1 MIYIRALMARKA
13 ITDKTK
19 ELKRLEKKHED
30 SLDDVS
36 KQEEYLNKIQM
47 EIDEA
52 FKSDELEMMTYVL
65 HSQPQVVEIEELKT
79 RLNQMKIKQ
88 LKTFQELKQAEHTI
102 FTQMKNLDDDLIHED
117 ETLKLEEGE
126 LMKHIRHD
134 RPFRLTA
141 FCGANVAGNEVT
153 GTNSGGFENFLCAEG
168 PNIHVIDYHTGE
180 LLNVM
185 IGDDKGRLGAKEGH
199 TGVVTA
205 LCHDGV
211 YIFSGSADETIISWH
226 GVTWKKLNF
235 FEGHEGTIIALH
247 ACAAVLASGSAD
259 CTIRL
264 WDKATAVQI
273 RVLYGHSKSVMTVEL
288 GLTWLVSGSADE
300 EVRLWSLKKLEG
312 ENNLQGKCKKRLIG
326 HEQIV
331 TIVKYG
337 QLEILS
343 GDVLGRV
350 FIWWSES
357 GNIVKICQIHN
368 GPIKT
373 LQFDAIV
380 IVSGGTDKRICI
392 TDVGTGEI
400 IESLR
405 GHEAHI
411 LGVAFDSERI
421 ISVAGD
427 NTLRYWKWGQKATG
441 QDKIHVL
448 NRGETLVTISKLY
461 DITVADIMKWNGIL
475 EMRHCYEGMKLVVR
489 KADPDKPTVAEAIA
503 LERER
508 RNEQGRSLI
517 AKKMSESQDFGTTK
531 MKKYD
536 RVSKLAMDLDFHSMG
551 NRMFSKEKRD
561 LELFPPDDVERD
573 LSSLNERLRFDQ
585 TQQRHQSKIKARY
598 FITSE
603 NVEEWGHIAD
613 SVMVAMIGM
622 FIEYTAYEVTIENK
636 RENRDMGSVIGR
648 IYGFENKVDSV
659 GMKVAKAAAKANLKA
674 NMKRNG
680 KHIGMSKKR
689 MLIAEAEAKML
700 ASFEEEEKKIA
711 KGLSDSTDE
720 NEKIIEENKNEVI
733 DSKTEIDNDET
744 SLNDDYDTDGM
755 LSPEKKVLLDEFLG
769 SDENRPESSLTE
781 ENAKGGDTS
790 ALPQIENVPSKSPR
804 TQINDTERLKLPS
817 I

>member
-1 MIYIRALMARKA
+1 
-13 ITDKTK
+13 
-19 ELKRLEKKHED
+19 
-30 SLDDVS
+30 
-36 KQEEYLNKIQM
+36 M

-52 FKSDELEMMTYVL
+52 FKSDEPEMMTYVV
-65 HSQPQVVEIEELKT
+65 HSQPQMVEIEELKNL
-79 RLNQMKIKQ
+79 LNKMKVKE
-88 LKTFQELKQAEHTI
+88 LKNFQDLKQAEHAI
-102 FTQMKNLDDDLIHED
+102 FTQIKNLDDDLIHED

-168 PNIHVIDYHTGE
+168 SNLHVIDYHTGE

-185 IGDDKGRLGAKEGH
+185 IGDDKGRLGEKEGH
-199 TGVVTA
+199 TGVITA
-205 LCHDGV
+205 LCHDGI
-211 YIFSGSADETIISWH
+211 YLFSGSADESIISWH
-226 GVTWKKLNF
+226 GVSWNKLLV
-235 FEGHEGTIIALH
+235 FEGHEGTVTALH
-247 ACAAVLASGSAD
+247 ACAAVLASGAAD

-264 WDKATAVQI
+264 WDKATATQL
-273 RVLYGHSKSVMTVEL
+273 RVLYGHSKTVMSLEL

-300 EVRLWSLKKLEG
+300 EVRLWSLKNMG
-312 ENNLQGKCKKRLIG
+312 NENSLQGKCKKRLIG

-350 FIWWSES
+350 FVWWAES
-357 GNIVKICQIHN
+357 GNIIKTCQIHN
-368 GPIKT
+368 GPVKT

-380 IVSGGTDKRICI
+380 MVTGGTDKRVCI

-411 LGVAFDSERI
+411 LAIAFDSERI

-427 NTLRYWKWGQKATG
+427 NTLRYWTWGQKSSG

-448 NRGETLVTISKLY
+448 NKGETLVAISKIY
-461 DITVADIMKWNGIL
+461 DVAVADIMKWNGIL

-517 AKKMSESQDFGTTK
+517 AKKMSDSKDFGVTK
-531 MKKYD
+531 MKKYN

-551 NRMFSKEKRD
+551 NRMFAKEKRN

-573 LSSLNERLRFDQ
+573 ASTLNERLRYDHAQ
-585 TQQRHQSKIKARY
+585 VRAESKIRPRY

-603 NVEEWGHIAD
+603 NIEEWGDIAD
-613 SVMVAMIGM
+613 SVMIAMIGM
-622 FIEYTAYEVTIENK
+622 FIEYTAYEVTLENK

-648 IYGFENKVDSV
+648 IYGFENKIDSASLKT
-659 GMKVAKAAAKANLKA
+659 GKASAKASLKA
-674 NMKRNG
+674 SMKRSG
-680 KHIGMSKKR
+680 KRLGMSAKR
-689 MLIAEAEAKML
+689 DQIAEVEAKML
-700 ASFEEEEKKIA
+700 AAIEEEEEKMRGA
-711 KGLSDSTDE
+711 KRFTDPLDDEVVKKGDQIENKDVEINDKTDE
-720 NEKIIEENKNEVI
+720 INEGP
-733 DSKTEIDNDET
+733 
-744 SLNDDYDTDGM
+744 LNDDYDTDGM
-755 LSPEKKVLLDEFLG
+755 LSPEKKILLDEFLG
-769 SDENRPESSLTE
+769 DGRPLTSPTE
-781 ENAKGGDTS
+781 EDNKVDAS
-790 ALPQIENVPSKSPR
+790 ALPLIESAHTQISKSPR
-804 TQINDTERLKLPS
+804 AQINEKDKLKLPS

>member
-1 MIYIRALMARKA
+1 MARKT
-13 ITDKTK
+13 ITAKTK
-19 ELKRLEKKHED
+19 ELKKLEGKHED
-30 SLDDVS
+30 SIDDV
-36 KQEEYLNKIQM
+36 KRQEEFLNKIQG

-52 FKSDELEMMTYVL
+52 FKTDELEMMTHVL

-79 RLNQMKIKQ
+79 RLNQMKVKE
-88 LKTFQELKQAEHTI
+88 LKHFQELKQAEHAI

-185 IGDDKGRLGAKEGH
+185 IGDDKGRLGAKLGH
-199 TGVVTA
+199 TGVITA

-211 YIFSGSADETIISWH
+211 YLFSGSADETIISWH
-226 GVTWKKLNF
+226 GVSWNKLKV
-235 FEGHEGTIIALH
+235 FEGHEGTVTALH
-247 ACAAVLASGSAD
+247 ACAGVLASGSAD
-259 CTIRL
+259 CTVRL
-264 WDKATAVQI
+264 WDKATATQI
-273 RVLYGHSKSVMTVEL
+273 RVLYGHSKSVMTLEV

-300 EVRLWSLKKLEG
+300 EVRIWSLKKLEG

-350 FIWWSES
+350 FIWWAES

-368 GPIKT
+368 GPVKT

-380 IVSGGTDKRICI
+380 MVSGGTDKKICI
-392 TDVGTGEI
+392 TDVGTGEV

-411 LGVAFDSERI
+411 LAIAYDSERI

-427 NTLRYWKWGQKATG
+427 NTLRYWTWGQKASG

-448 NRGETLVTISKLY
+448 NKGETLVTISKLY
-461 DITVADIMKWNGIL
+461 DITVAELMTWNGIL
-475 EMRHCYEGMKLVVR
+475 EMRHCYEGMKLIVR
-489 KADPDKPTVAEAIA
+489 KADPDKPTIAEAIA

-517 AKKMSESQDFGTTK
+517 AKKMTESKDFGTK

-536 RVSKLAMDLDFHSMG
+536 RVSKMALDLDFHSMG
-551 NRMFSKEKRD
+551 NRMFSKQKSD
-561 LELFPPDDVERD
+561 FELFPPDDVEKD
-573 LSSLNERLRFDQ
+573 LSSLNERLRYDHSQ
-585 TQQRHQSKIKARY
+585 PRHESKVKPRY

-622 FIEYTAYEVTIENK
+622 FIEYTAYEVTLENK

-648 IYGFENKVDSV
+648 IYGYENKVDSV
-659 GMKVAKAAAKANLKA
+659 GMKVAKAMTKASLKANLK
-674 NMKRNG
+674 RIG
-680 KHIGMSKKR
+680 KSKGMSKKR
-689 MLIAEAEAKML
+689 LLIAETEARML
-700 ASFEEEEKKIA
+700 AEIEEEEKMQNTSKTLTDSLEVENA
-711 KGLSDSTDE
+711 KPIDE
-720 NEKIIEENKNEVI
+720 NVIEINDTNN
-733 DSKTEIDNDET
+733 DDNDNEAP
-744 SLNDDYDTDGM
+744 LNDDYDTDGV
-755 LSPEKKVLLDEFLG
+755 LSPEKKILLDEFLG
-769 SDENRPESSLTE
+769 SDDVKPETNTTTKDTRE
-781 ENAKGGDTS
+781 ETS
-790 ALPQIENVPSKSPR
+790 ALPLIESASSKVSFSDKEKQ
-804 TQINDTERLKLPS
+804 TNDKDRLKLPS